1 MNGLIDFVRF
11 YYLFEKDK
19 TTETTK
25 TTKEK
30 KT

>member
-19 TTETTK
+19 KKE
-25 TTKEK
+25 EK
-30 KT
+30 KDVNK